1 MTNLIEKIER
11 REARLAVLGLGYV
24 GLPLSVEFAR
34 GGIRTS
40 GIDVDPERA
49 GRVNAGDSYV
59 SEVASEELERLVDA
73 GTLSAGTDFSVLKEV
88 DCVCICVPT
97 PLSKTKAPDIS
108 HIVSACEEIARY
120 THPGMLVVL
129 ESTTY
134 PGSTEELILPRLC
147 ADGGVPGEDFFLAF
161 SPERVDPGN
170 RRWTT
175 RNTPKVIGGLTPQC
189 TAAAAALYKHAV
201 DVVVPVS
208 SPAAAEMVK
217 LLENTYRS
225 VNVGLVNEI
234 ALICDRLGLDVWE
247 IIEAAATKPFGFMQF
262 FPGPGLGGHC
272 LPIDPLYL
280 SWKMRSLDYET
291 RFIDLADKVNAHMPL
306 HVMEKVTDALNE
318 EGRAVKGSQVLVIG
332 VAYKA
337 DVDDVRESPAVRI
350 IELLRR
356 RGAEVSYH
364 DPHVPRLEVEYGDDL
379 VSVGLD
385 RKSLEAADCVVI
397 VTAHSECD
405 WRRVGKQARLIVDT
419 RNVLG
424 GLGTRAK
431 VRGL

>member
-1 MTNLIEKIER
+1 MNALIQKIER
-11 REARLAVLGLGYV
+11 GEARLAVLGLGYV

-59 SEVASEELERLVDA
+59 SEVAGDELKRLVDA
-73 GTLSAGTDFSVLKEV
+73 GTLSAGTDFSVLKEM

-108 HIVSACEEIARY
+108 YIVSACDEIARY

-147 ADGGVPGEDFFLAF
+147 VDGAVPGEDFFLAF

-175 RNTPKVIGGLTPQC
+175 RNTPKVIGGLTPKC

-201 DVVVPVS
+201 EVVVPVS

-234 ALICDRLGLDVWE
+234 ALICDRLGLNVWE

-262 FPGPGLGGHC
+262 SPGPGLGGHC

-291 RFIDLADKVNAHMPL
+291 RFIDLADKVNAHMPH
-306 HVMEKVTDALNE
+306 HVVEKVADALND
-318 EGRAVKGSQVLVIG
+318 EGRAVKGSRVLVIG

-337 DVDDVRESPAVRI
+337 DVEDVRESPAVRI
-350 IELLRR
+350 IDLLRR

-364 DPHVPRLEVEYGDDL
+364 DPHVPKLSVEYGDDL
-379 VSVGLD
+379 ASVELD
-385 RKSLEAADCVVI
+385 GEALEAAHCVVI
-397 VTAHSECD
+397 VTAHSACD
-405 WRRVGKQARLIVDT
+405 WSRVACKAQLIVDT

-424 GLGTRAK
+424 PLGGAAK